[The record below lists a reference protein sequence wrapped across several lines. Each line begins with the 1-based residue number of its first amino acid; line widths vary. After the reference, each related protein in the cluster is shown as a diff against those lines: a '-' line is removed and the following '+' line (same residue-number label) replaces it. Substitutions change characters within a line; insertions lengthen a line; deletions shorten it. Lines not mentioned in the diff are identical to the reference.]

1 MHPNQQFA
9 DLLKHLLD
17 SRCLNAA
24 QLAKR
29 LGIHRSNPSRWLSGE
44 ILPDRET
51 VRRIA
56 DLLMLCGGER
66 REFLL
71 VWMGECGSLQN
82 R

>member
-9 DLLKHLLD
+9 NLLRYWLD
-17 SRCLNAA
+17 KRCLNAA

-44 ILPDRET
+44 ILPDRDT

-56 DLLMLCGGER
+56 DLLVLCGAER

-71 VWMGECGSLQN
+71 VWMGECESLHD